1 MLKPILLLKIRHLIF
16 SKKNLA
22 IPLVLSFFITG
33 CNNTKTLELASEN
46 NITEKQSSLQMR
58 DIQTKNF
65 DNTTK
70 ENLSN
75 AIINTLLDDGYF
87 ITFIDVNSGL
97 ISAKSRKDGVEL
109 SLVSVINEFSKNSYS
124 VRFSIN
130 AVDIRLNSY
139 TIVDDNLIYNQ
150 LFDKVKKSL
159 FLEKNPHI
167 KPKNVEIKESKK
179 IENIPNEHKIEEKS
193 ISNFPIIEEKKQKTV
208 AKESGKY
215 TLQFVSAK
223 DKKTAIEDYNKLKNK
238 GYDVRLESL
247 KNYYV
252 VRLGNFE
259 KPNEGYELL
268 NKLKKDFPKVLLLK
282 L

>member
-1 MLKPILLLKIRHLIF
+1 MINKIFLVYEDCNKLLF
-16 SKKNLA
+16 F
-22 IPLVLSFFITG
+22 VQLSF
-33 CNNTKTLELASEN
+33 L
-46 NITEKQSSLQMR
+46 
-58 DIQTKNF
+58 
-65 DNTTK
+65 
-70 ENLSN
+70 
-75 AIINTLLDDGYF
+75 
-87 ITFIDVNSGL
+87 
-97 ISAKSRKDGVEL
+97 
-109 SLVSVINEFSKNSYS
+109 
-124 VRFSIN
+124 
-130 AVDIRLNSY
+130 
-139 TIVDDNLIYNQ
+139 
-150 LFDKVKKSL
+150 SL
-159 FLEKNPHI
+159 FLDKNPQI
-167 KPKNVEIKESKK
+167 KTKNVEIKEAKK

-208 AKESGKY
+208 ANESGKY